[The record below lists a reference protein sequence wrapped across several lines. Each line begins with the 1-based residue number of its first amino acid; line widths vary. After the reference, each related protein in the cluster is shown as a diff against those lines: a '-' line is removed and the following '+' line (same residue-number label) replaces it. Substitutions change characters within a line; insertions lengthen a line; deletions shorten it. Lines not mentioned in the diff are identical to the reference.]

1 MKQRHLGRNGP
12 RVSAIG
18 MGRGSQP
25 VQFDTPLEKEFNA
38 TIHCAVDLGITL
50 FDSSDAYWGTR
61 HEVLLGR
68 AIKGRR
74 DKVMVASKF
83 GNIELP
89 DGTKAP
95 NAKPAFVIECCEAS
109 LKRLDV
115 DVIDL
120 FYLHRVDPNTPIEDT
135 VGAMARLVEQGKIRH
150 IGVCEVAPE
159 TLRRAHKT
167 HPIAALQ
174 TEYSLWFRE
183 CETEILPL
191 CRELGIAYVGYAPLG
206 RGLLTGRIRTVD
218 DLPPNDRRR
227 RHPRFAPENL
237 ARNVELVAQLD
248 AMAKAKGISSAQLAL
263 AWLLAQGE
271 DVIPIPG
278 TNHIANLEQNVSA
291 VDVVMTPDEV
301 KRLGDIFAPGVGAGA
316 RYTPNALKGVWL

>member
-1 MKQRHLGRNGP
+1 MKQRRLGKSGP
-12 RVSAIG
+12 MVSAIG
-18 MGRGSQP
+18 MGRGSEP
-25 VQFDTPLEKEFNA
+25 VQFDTPLEKNFNA
-38 TIHCAVDLGITL
+38 TIHRAIDLGINL

-68 AIKGRR
+68 AIKGKR
-74 DKVMVASKF
+74 DKVMIASKF

-89 DGTKAP
+89 DGKKAP
-95 NAKPAFVIECCEAS
+95 NAKPAFVVECCEAS
-109 LKRLDV
+109 LKRLGI

-135 VGAMARLVEQGKIRH
+135 VGAMGRLVEQGKIRH
-150 IGVCEVAPE
+150 VGVCEVAPD

-167 HPIAALQ
+167 YPLAAVQ
-174 TEYSLWFRE
+174 TEYSLWFRD
-183 CETEILPL
+183 CEQEILPI

-218 DLPPNDRRR
+218 DLPANDRRR
-227 RHPRFAPENL
+227 RHPRFQPDNL
-237 ARNVELVAQLD
+237 TRNVELVAQLD

-271 DVIPIPG
+271 NVIPIPG
-278 TNHIANLEQNVSA
+278 TNHVGNLEQNAAA
-291 VDVVMTPDEV
+291 VDIALMADEV
-301 KRLGDIFAPGVGAGA
+301 KRLSDIFAPGAGAGE
-316 RYTPNALKGVWL
+316 RYMPTALKGVWL